1 MTQYLKIS
9 ITSNPD
15 LHDLLIAE
23 LSLIN
28 YDSFQEFDEGI
39 EAFIEVDCY
48 EKSKL
53 LEVLNKYG
61 LADQFHTEKLQN
73 INWNEQWEKNFDPVY
88 IENRVQIR
96 ATFHEKKAG
105 FIHDIILNPKMSF
118 GTGHHETTHLI
129 IAEQLSINHEK
140 RKVLD
145 VGTGTGVLAIM
156 ADKLGAKWID
166 ATDIDDWCIN
176 NSHENFELNELQNFK
191 ILQGTIDKLT
201 LDGSYDIIIANIN
214 KIVLLNELPIY
225 SDLLAN
231 DGILVLSGFYS
242 DDIDDLKA
250 KTVQNNLIFQHS
262 KTRNNWAMMRFV
274 RLNT

>member
-9 ITSNPD
+9 ISSNPD

-23 LSLIN
+23 LSRIN
-28 YDSFQEFDEGI
+28 YDSFQEFDAGI

-61 LADQFHTEKLQN
+61 LGNQFHTEKLEN
-73 INWNEQWEKNFDPVY
+73 INWNKQWEKNFDPVY
-88 IENRVQIR
+88 IEDRVQIR
-96 ATFHEKKAG
+96 ATFHEKKAD
-105 FIHDIILNPKMSF
+105 FIHDIIINPKMSF

-129 IAEQLSINHEK
+129 IAEQLSINHGK
-140 RKVLD
+140 KKVLD

-166 ATDIDDWCIN
+166 ATDIDDWCIE
-176 NSHENFELNELQNFK
+176 NSHENFELNGLQNFK

-214 KIVLLNELPIY
+214 KNVLLNELPIY

-250 KTVQNNLIFQHS
+250 KAVQNNLLFKHS
-262 KTRNNWAMMRFV
+262 KTRNNWAMMHFV
-274 RLNT
+274 RSNT